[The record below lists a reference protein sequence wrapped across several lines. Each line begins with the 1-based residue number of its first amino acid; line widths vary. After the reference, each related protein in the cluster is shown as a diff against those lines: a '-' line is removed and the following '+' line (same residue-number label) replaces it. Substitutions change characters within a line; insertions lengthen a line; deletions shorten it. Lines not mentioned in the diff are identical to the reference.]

1 MEIRKDIIMRIGII
15 YFFIV
20 VLGILISVNIL
31 KIQNVNTDRWK
42 EIAKD
47 IKENTVEI
55 PSVRGNICADNRS
68 VLATSIPDYT
78 IRLDLNAPKI
88 KEVFDKS
95 ADQFAAEISK
105 FFGVPKSRFLS
116 RLKKAYSNPDSK
128 VRGWFLV
135 DDKRLNYNELQQ
147 FKKLPSISRRYFG
160 SGLIVVTENKRILPH
175 NDLASRTIGTL
186 NKGVFGGVHGNVG
199 YTGLEGMQE
208 SYLAGEPG
216 ISLKRNFSGRWIEMP
231 LTEPQDGKDVITTLN
246 VNLQD
251 YAQNALMSQMEKSQA
266 VWGTTVVMEVATGDI
281 KAIANIG
288 RRKDGTYGETYNYAF
303 GHAGC
308 SEPGS
313 TFKLMSLMV
322 AMDHGYVDT
331 CDVFD
336 TGAGVWEVNGQKIYD
351 SDYRHGGH
359 GVISMKRI
367 FELSSNVGT
376 AKVITQFY
384 TGKEKE
390 FIDRIYKFGLNKP
403 LGLGILGEGIP
414 SIKYPGDSDWWGPS
428 LAWISHGYEI
438 KLTPLQTLTFYNAV
452 ANNGKMVKP
461 KFVNEIR
468 ENGILVK
475 SFKTEIINPAI
486 CSRQTLLKAQDMLRG
501 VVLNGTGRSL
511 QSPYY
516 TLAGKTGTAVIAYDN
531 QGYLKGGRKNY
542 QASFAGYFP
551 AEDPKYSCIV
561 VIVGPQGAYYGGSVA
576 GPVFREVADKVYA
589 TFLEPKDSIPQHPVP
604 APVAKPGYADELIR
618 VASELPIE
626 VVQAKSKG
634 ELVLANSAEEKFKLV
649 DISVTEGIV
658 PDVIGMGL
666 SDVLFFLESTGLKV
680 KTNGMGYVIKQSLP
694 AGTSI
699 QEGQTIVLDLAMLD
713 DSQVQLTDSLGNF
726 LPDSLRV
733 AKTGFKAP
741 VAEAEKQAATPVQK
755 PVVSSAKKVTAS
767 TKTGT
772 KTNSTQKKKVQTA
785 KPGANKKKIS

>member
-1 MEIRKDIIMRIGII
+1 MRIGII

-20 VLGILISVNIL
+20 VLGILISGNIL

-88 KEVFDKS
+88 SEVFDNS
-95 ADQFAAEISK
+95 ADQFATEVSK

-116 RLKKAYSNPDSK
+116 RLKKAFNSPDSK

-135 DDKRLNYNELQQ
+135 DDKRLNYSELQQ
-147 FKKLPSISRRYFG
+147 FKKLPSISKRYFG

-175 NDLASRTIGTL
+175 DDLASRTIGVL
-186 NKGVFGGVHGNVG
+186 NKGVYEGIHGAVG
-199 YTGLEGMQE
+199 YTGIEGMQE

-216 ISLKRNFSGRWIEMP
+216 LSLKRNFSGRWIDIP
-231 LTEPQDGKDVITTLN
+231 LTEPQDGKDVITTIN

-251 YAQNALMSQMEKSQA
+251 YAQNALMAQMEKSQA
-266 VWGTTVVMEVATGDI
+266 LWGTAIVMEVASGEI

-288 RRKDGTYGETYNYAF
+288 RRNDGSYGETYNYAL
-303 GHAGC
+303 GHMGC

-336 TGAGVWEVNGQKIYD
+336 TGNGVWEVKGQKIYD
-351 SDYRHGGH
+351 SDYHRGGH

-376 AKVITQFY
+376 AKIITQFY

-403 LGLGILGEGIP
+403 LGLGIMGEGIP

-475 SFKTEIINPAI
+475 SFKTEVINPSI
-486 CSRQTLLKAQDMLRG
+486 CSRQTLLNAQGMLEG
-501 VVLNGTGRSL
+501 VVKNGTGRSL

-516 TLAGKTGTAVIAYDN
+516 TLAGKTGTAVIAFDN
-531 QGYLKGGRKNY
+531 EGYRKGGKKVY

-551 AEDPKYSCIV
+551 TEEPKYSCIV
-561 VIVGPQGAYYGGSVA
+561 AIVGPQGAYYGGSVA

-626 VVQAKSKG
+626 VVQSKSKS
-634 ELVLANSAEEKFKLV
+634 ELALANTANEKLKLV
-649 DISVTEGIV
+649 EIPVTEGVV

-666 SDVLFFLESTGLKV
+666 SDVLYLLESTGLKV
-680 KTNGMGYVIKQSLP
+680 TTNGMGYVIKQSLP
-694 AGTSI
+694 AGSSI
-699 QEGQTIVLDLAMLD
+699 QEGQPIVLDLAMLD
-713 DSQVQLTDSLGNF
+713 DSQVQITDSLGNI

-733 AKTGFKAP
+733 VKTGITAP
-741 VAEAEKQAATPVQK
+741 VATTEKPIATTVAKAAAP
-755 PVVSSAKKVTAS
+755 PAKKIATS
-767 TKTGT
+767 TKPGT
-772 KTNSTQKKKVQTA
+772 KANSTQNKKIQPA